1 MKTIRIKKYLP
12 LIIIA
17 AVLIFLIVCPL
28 VMIFL
33 RAVIRD
39 GRPDFAA
46 AWQTLTESENA
57 QMIFNSLLLG
67 VLVVIVSTVIAAPL
81 AYLFSRT
88 RFAKYRFFDIRSPL
102 KTLFE

>member
-1 MKTIRIKKYLP
+1 MKKVRIKKYLL

-17 AVLIFLIVCPL
+17 AVLMFLIVCPL

-39 GRPDFAA
+39 GRPDFVT
-46 AWQTLTESENA
+46 AWQTLTESDNA

-67 VLVVIVSTVIAAPL
+67 VLVVTGSTIIAAPL

-88 RFAKYRFFDIRSPL
+88 RFASTAFLI
-102 KTLFE
+102 